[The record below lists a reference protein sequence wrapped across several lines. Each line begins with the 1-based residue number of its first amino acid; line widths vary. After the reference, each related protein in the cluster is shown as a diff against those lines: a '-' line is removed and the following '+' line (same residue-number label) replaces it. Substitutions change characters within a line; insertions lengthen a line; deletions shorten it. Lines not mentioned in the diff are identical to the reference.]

1 MATQARSTRTKSMLE
16 LERIARTAPRRWRTD
31 AALKR
36 AGFRPVRG
44 SLSHALRASRLARL
58 TRELAAARRRAGMT
72 QAAVARLI
80 GTTASAVSRMESD
93 HPGNLTIAT
102 IDRYASAVNA
112 ELLLAVRPVRP
123 NR

>member
-1 MATQARSTRTKSMLE
+1 

-44 SLSHALRASRLARL
+44 GLIDALRASRLARL
-58 TRELAAARRRAGMT
+58 TRELAAARRRAGLT

-102 IDRYASAVNA
+102 IDRYARAVNA
-112 ELLLAVRPVRP
+112 ELLLAVRPVQPIR
-123 NR
+123 